1 MSEPRRRRGVGK
13 VKDRQSFKARPSAWR
28 KIETSPGKIA
38 PWLSELGEA
47 SGCYLIRRPE
57 WLGHELLYIGES
69 HTGRLRKAILRHFQA
84 AQADHP
90 DHYYDRARAEVRV
103 VVTPAKKAIPIQYAL
118 IQRYKPRDNEIEGTG
133 LDLDDI
139 PF

>member
-1 MSEPRRRRGVGK
+1 MSVERRRK
-13 VKDRQSFKARPSAWR
+13 VSQPKDRQAFRPRPSAWR
-28 KIETSPGKIA
+28 KIETSAGKVA
-38 PWLSELGEA
+38 PWLAELGDA

-57 WLGHELLYIGES
+57 WLGHELVYIGES

-84 AQADHP
+84 PQKDHP

-103 VVTPAKKAIPIQYAL
+103 ILTPARKAIPIQYAL
-118 IQRYKPRDNEIEGTG
+118 IQRYKPRDNEIEGTSI
-133 LDLDDI
+133 DLDDV